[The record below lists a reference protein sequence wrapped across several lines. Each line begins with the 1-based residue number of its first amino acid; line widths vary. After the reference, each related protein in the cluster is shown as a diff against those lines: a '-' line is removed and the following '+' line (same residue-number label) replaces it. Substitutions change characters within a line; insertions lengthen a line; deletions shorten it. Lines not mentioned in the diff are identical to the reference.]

1 MSDLN
6 RVVQMLESASAA
18 ERRKAVDVLARSSSS
33 KAYDLIKAAYEK
45 ETNAEL
51 RTLMVDAGQQIKRRQ
66 TQTAPASSTSTPKP
80 TRRSQTASSTSTM
93 RVVKP
98 ETPSSKLDLPAY
110 QAYEE
115 MGSTDNTEK
124 EKKKKNAPATSIISP
139 KVIQLFM
146 ALIVAGCGFG
156 ITMSISQPWVNLAGL
171 PYQGGTF
178 GAYIE
183 QVKNGIRDMPNT
195 INIRQ
200 AVHVEHVGRV
210 DAGFGSLDIADILS
224 GERSGW
230 GAIFTPDYLQAM
242 AEQHTGRV
250 FQDVYADANSQSLDG
265 ALFLSSIIGIV
276 ICILGFNIVWRL
288 IFGFGNFA
296 MFGLLGLLLQA
307 LGMRATWIVALVMGC
322 ISLGMSLYFYL
333 SMLPRFVP
341 AALTSL
347 GIGTESINYMSL
359 LGTGFIINTFAALVV
374 MIVSGFVLM
383 EDSISTGEAA

>member
-1 MSDLN
+1 
-6 RVVQMLESASAA
+6 
-18 ERRKAVDVLARSSSS
+18 
-33 KAYDLIKAAYEK
+33 
-45 ETNAEL
+45 
-51 RTLMVDAGQQIKRRQ
+51 
-66 TQTAPASSTSTPKP
+66 
-80 TRRSQTASSTSTM
+80 
-93 RVVKP
+93 
-98 ETPSSKLDLPAY
+98 
-110 QAYEE
+110 
-115 MGSTDNTEK
+115 
-124 EKKKKNAPATSIISP
+124 
-139 KVIQLFM
+139 
-146 ALIVAGCGFG
+146 
-156 ITMSISQPWVNLAGL
+156 
-171 PYQGGTF
+171 
-178 GAYIE
+178 
-183 QVKNGIRDMPNT
+183 
-195 INIRQ
+195 
-200 AVHVEHVGRV
+200 
-210 DAGFGSLDIADILS
+210 
-224 GERSGW
+224 
-230 GAIFTPDYLQAM
+230 M
-242 AEQHTGRV
+242 AEQNTGRV